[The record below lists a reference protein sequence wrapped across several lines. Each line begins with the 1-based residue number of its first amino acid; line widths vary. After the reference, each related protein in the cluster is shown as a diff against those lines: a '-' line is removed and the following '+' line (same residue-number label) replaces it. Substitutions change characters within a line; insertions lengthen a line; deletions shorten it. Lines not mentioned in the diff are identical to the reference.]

1 MPGMDATT
9 GRALAER
16 DHILQSI
23 SNLVRTPVGTRVQ
36 RRTYG
41 SLIPSLID
49 QPLST
54 ATLLRLYSATAAAIM
69 AWEPR
74 ATVSEIA
81 LSFNSTGETLLVL
94 ELVINN
100 AAVSSEIPVEGV

>member
-1 MPGMDATT
+1 MPGMNATT
-9 GRALAER
+9 GRALSER

-23 SNLVRTPVGTRVQ
+23 SNLIRTPVGTRIQ

-49 QPLST
+49 QPLNT

-74 ATVSEIA
+74 ATVSEIT
-81 LSFNSTGETLLVL
+81 LSIDATGKAVLNL
-94 ELVINN
+94 ELLINN
-100 AAVSSEIPVEGV
+100 TAISSAVSVEGV